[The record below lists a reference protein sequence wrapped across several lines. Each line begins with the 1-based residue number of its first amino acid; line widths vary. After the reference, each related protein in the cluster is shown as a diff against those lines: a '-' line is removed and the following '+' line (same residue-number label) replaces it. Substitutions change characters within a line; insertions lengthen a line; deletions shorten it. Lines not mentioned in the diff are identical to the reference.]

1 MKNLKKL
8 LQKVLQD
15 LYRLD
20 NFIDQNISKNK
31 KSYSRKGKHV
41 DINIFDTSNIK
52 EALNE
57 LEQLQDDF
65 SKELNKD

>member
-1 MKNLKKL
+1 MR
-8 LQKVLQD
+8 VMCCIS
-15 LYRLD
+15 
-20 NFIDQNISKNK
+20 FIDQSISKNK